1 MDRIKQQPHQEQE
14 QAKKKSFY
22 SSAIYTYFLQL
33 LGVQWLNVPHHHRL
47 QQVDECTVTTSLF
60 QEGSAHCLLLRLLHQ
75 QVQVT
80 HILHGTVQ
88 LRLQVPSPWGGEGP
102 VVVREKKK
110 KMKIEESETGS
121 SGRG

>member
-88 LRLQVPSPWGGEGP
+88 LRAQVTAAWARQRVQRDTEERREGGVKEDRGEAGEG
-102 VVVREKKK
+102 
-110 KMKIEESETGS
+110 
-121 SGRG
+121 